1 MLIIMEPKGER
12 EEMNRTTT
20 KLPGFTAEASLF
32 TSSGNYGSEGRYMY
46 TARNKIVVLQRMGP
60 ADCFRACINAGY
72 PPEICYESCPHATK

>member
-32 TSSGNYGSEGRYMY
+32 TSSGNYGSEGRYKQYAIEKMV
-46 TARNKIVVLQRMGP
+46 IP
-60 ADCFRACINAGY
+60 AMEE
-72 PPEICYESCPHATK
+72 EIESCRCPCCQERTDLSGNKVLVCC